1 MAQRWGAGGW
11 RGDPRFSGGGQ
22 PNDSGSHLQD
32 IFLWMTNALPAEVY
46 GTTDMKFE
54 DDDGNLVP
62 KFVEINSYSDV
73 TLDNGAEGTITI
85 LGNTRVGFEEWV
97 ILEGDEGTIEI
108 KGGIRYIPKGG
119 EAEPLTYP
127 RPEGYPRNKVDQLV
141 GLAKGEYEANYT
153 SGINGV
159 RTSWLTNSILEAGR
173 GPEAKNRVDCDNLI
187 EKEGYTRQEVSALIN
202 ESPPGRA
209 IKTQAAPLKSVSV
222 EQ

>member
-1 MAQRWGAGGW
+1 
-11 RGDPRFSGGGQ
+11 
-22 PNDSGSHLQD
+22 
-32 IFLWMTNALPAEVY
+32 MTNALPAAVY

-141 GLAKGEYEANYT
+141 GLAKGEYDANYT
-153 SGINGV
+153 SGINGI

-173 GPEAKNRVDCDNLI
+173 GPDEKNTVNCDELI
-187 EKEGYTRQEVSALIN
+187 QKEGYTRQDVSALID
-202 ESPPGRA
+202 EC
-209 IKTQAAPLKSVSV
+209 AARSCY
-222 EQ
+222 